1 MIISAIAAEYN
12 PFHLGHTYHIEQ
24 TKKVTGSDAV
34 IIAMSGNFVQ
44 RGLPAVI
51 DKMKRTKMAL
61 LNGADIVFELPC
73 IYSLSSAEFF
83 ALGAVSLFNS
93 LGCVDYMSFGS
104 EVGDVTLLNSIAKI
118 LTLESD
124 DFRKAI
130 KMHLSTGLSYP
141 RARKLALI
149 DMFEGKLPVNFDETI
164 SSPNNVLGIEYCKQL
179 LKFNSNIKPIAIKRT
194 GNKYNDTNLNENFS
208 SATSIR
214 KYLLENKNV
223 EILKSQLPNCVY
235 EIILS
240 LISDGYDFAKED
252 KMVNYL
258 NYKKNCMDYKGN
270 NMENLPDISEGL
282 HNRISNN
289 ISSIKK
295 YCEIIK
301 DIKTK
306 RYTYTRI
313 SRILCQ
319 YFIGFDNFNTKVL
332 RSLPCPYAR
341 ILGFTGIGAGILKKM
356 KSTSS
361 IPIFSKLPKDRNEIL
376 ELELQASRAYSL
388 INCSIDPLCDFNAFP
403 IIID

>member
-1 MIISAIAAEYN
+1 MIISGIAAEYN
-12 PFHLGHTYHIEQ
+12 PFHLGHAYHIAQ

-44 RGLPAVI
+44 RGLPAI
-51 DKMKRTKMAL
+51 FDKMQRTRMAL

-83 ALGAVSLFNS
+83 ALGAVSLFKS

-104 EVGDVTLLNSIAKI
+104 EVGDVTLLNSIAEI
-118 LTLESD
+118 LTIESK
-124 DFRKAI
+124 DFSKSI
-130 KMHLSTGLSYP
+130 KRHLSTGLSYP
-141 RARKLALI
+141 CARKLALCEL
-149 DMFEGKLPVNFDETI
+149 FPTKLPVNFDEII

-179 LKFNSNIKPIAIKRT
+179 LKLNSTIKPITIKRS
-194 GNKYNDTNLNENFS
+194 GDNYHDLNLNENFS

-214 KYLLENKNV
+214 RYLLENKNID
-223 EILKSQLPNCVY
+223 ILKNELPLSVY
-235 EIILS
+235 KIILS
-240 LISDGYDFAKED
+240 LINDGYDFAKED
-252 KMVNYL
+252 KMVKYL
-258 NYKKNCMDYKGN
+258 NYKKVCMDFKGN
-270 NMENLPDISEGL
+270 DMEKLPDISEGL
-282 HNRISNN
+282 QNRISSN

-295 YCEIIK
+295 YSEIIK

-319 YFIGFDNFNTKVL
+319 YFIGFDDFNTKIL

-341 ILGFTGIGAGILKKM
+341 ILGFTGVGASILKKM
-356 KSTSS
+356 KSSSS
-361 IPIFSKLPKDRNEIL
+361 IPLFSKLPRDRNEIL
-376 ELELQASRAYSL
+376 KLELQATRAYSL
-388 INCSIDPLCDFNAFP
+388 INSSIDPLSDFNTFP